1 MTTTAEDTRPLAVQ
15 ITLSKA
21 DHLSA
26 AERQELMQAF
36 SDNLQIILG
45 GREAMQATLLKQ
57 YALHQGPGRDPM
69 ADVEPQGIL
78 RRAFIVADYTTWMGR
93 DRPLGA
99 HFGILFDQL
108 PPN

>member
-1 MTTTAEDTRPLAVQ
+1 MSTTAEDTHPFAIQ
-15 ITLSKA
+15 ITLNQA
-21 DHLSA
+21 DRLSA

-36 SDNLQIILG
+36 RDNLQIILG
-45 GREAMQATLLKQ
+45 GREAMQAALMEQ
-57 YALHQGPGRDPM
+57 YAQHYGPGRDPM
-69 ADVEPQGIL
+69 ADVEPQGSF